1 MRSRKERLSKGV
13 FSHAE
18 TVGALVSYQRRDA
31 LEELEEASD
40 PHKEELNAVDAPKQD
55 QDEDIV
61 IIEDEKLMEE
71 TSAEEPSVTN
81 QECTDKSEM
90 QEHQLDDE
98 ECHAPLATPEVS
110 EDDEGANFHDDGG
123 SSSGLLDKGVCEETY
138 DVGEEMGLVLGVPA
152 LQPH

>member
-1 MRSRKERLSKGV
+1 MRSSKERLSKGV

-18 TVGALVSYQRRDA
+18 TVGAPVSYQRRDA

-40 PHKEELNAVDAPKQD
+40 PHKEELNEVDAPKQD
-55 QDEDIV
+55 QDEDVV

-98 ECHAPLATPEVS
+98 ECHAPLATPEQQWWFAKS
-110 EDDEGANFHDDGG
+110 QCQPQQNRDGRKRQFLR
-123 SSSGLLDKGVCEETY
+123 LLS
-138 DVGEEMGLVLGVPA
+138 
-152 LQPH
+152 